1 MTTRRWIFEHLE
13 RVPFE
18 TRAGRVLNWGLLALI
33 LANVTV
39 VIVESVD
46 WIYVGYSPW
55 FDAFEMFSVA
65 VFTVE

>member
-1 MTTRRWIFEHLE
+1 MTARRRIFELLE
-13 RVPFE
+13 HAPFE

-33 LANVTV
+33 LANVTT

-46 WIYVGYSPW
+46 WIYADYGPW

>member
-13 RVPFE
+13 RAPFE
-18 TRAGRVLNWGLLALI
+18 TRAGWVLNWGLLALI

-46 WIYVGYSPW
+46 
-55 FDAFEMFSVA
+55 
-65 VFTVE
+65 